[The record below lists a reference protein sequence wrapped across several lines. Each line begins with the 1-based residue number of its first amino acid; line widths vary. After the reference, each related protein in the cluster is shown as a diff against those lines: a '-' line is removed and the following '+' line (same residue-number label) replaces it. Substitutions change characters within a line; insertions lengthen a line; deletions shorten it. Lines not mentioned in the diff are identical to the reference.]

1 MQIARYTRPNQ
12 GMFMSKIQLTG
23 KESDFLK
30 IGVAAAG
37 RGDIEGV
44 SQLLEVKPE
53 WIHTVGS
60 HGRTM
65 LWEAAYRG
73 KLEMV
78 KYLIER
84 GADIHLPGCH
94 LSQHDIEITPYCVA
108 RHEGRDA
115 VADYLLEKGAKI
127 DLHSVAY
134 LGDFDTA
141 KTLIEEDS
149 DIVNQGYLDSVWF
162 PSGNPNSVEHHYAEW
177 ATPLCYAIIGGNI
190 EIVKLLISKGAIIE
204 PYSELLLDHAVSG
217 DHVGIVKLLV
227 ENGADPS
234 KAPKKVDDNSE
245 MSQLL
250 KSYGNP
256 SADINALDV
265 MGWPLIV
272 YVCRGDKGEHP
283 EEVIRLLGLGA
294 DIDARSSKGKSALHC
309 AAKAG
314 FLKVLD
320 LLIEKGINIDATD
333 NKGETPLFE
342 AIRST
347 IKNREKLHSAIE
359 SLLEKG
365 ANPNF
370 KNNRGISPLEVAQQ
384 KRREDTEIIVSLLEK
399 HGAN

>member
-1 MQIARYTRPNQ
+1 
-12 GMFMSKIQLTG
+12 MSKIELTG

-44 SQLLEVKPE
+44 TQLLNDKPE
-53 WIHTVGS
+53 WIHTIGS

-78 KYLIER
+78 KFLLSH
-84 GADIHLPGCH
+84 GADMNLPGCH

-108 RHEGRDA
+108 RHERRDD
-115 VADYLLEKGAKI
+115 VAEYLLEIGANVDI
-127 DLHSVAY
+127 QTAAY
-134 LGDFDTA
+134 LGDFDTT
-141 KTLIEEDS
+141 KTLIEQDPE
-149 DIVNQGYLDSVWF
+149 IVNNGYLQSVWF
-162 PSGNPNSVEHHYAEW
+162 PSGNPNTVEHHYTEW

-190 EIVKLLISKGAIIE
+190 EIVKLLITKGAKIE
-204 PYSELLLDHAVSG
+204 PYSELLLDHAVSNNRV
-217 DHVGIVKLLV
+217 DLVKLLV

-250 KSYGNP
+250 KSYGNT
-256 SADINALDV
+256 SADINALDN
-265 MGWPLIV
+265 MGWPRIV

-283 EEVIRLLGLGA
+283 EEVVRLLGLGA
-294 DIDARSSKGKSALHC
+294 DIDVRSSKGKSALHC

-314 FLKVLD
+314 FLKVID
-320 LLIEKGINIDATD
+320 LLIEKGANIDAID
-333 NKGETPLFE
+333 NKGETPLVE

-347 IKNREKLHSAIE
+347 IKNREKLHQAME
-359 SLLEKG
+359 VLLKKG
-365 ANPNF
+365 ADPNI
-370 KNNRGISPLEVAQQ
+370 KNNNAMSPLQIAQQ
-384 KRREDTEIIVSLLEK
+384 KRREDTDQIVSLIK
-399 HGAN
+399 KYGAV

>member
-1 MQIARYTRPNQ
+1 
-12 GMFMSKIQLTG
+12 MSKIELTG

-30 IGVAAAG
+30 IVVAAAG

-44 SQLLEVKPE
+44 SKLLDDKPE
-53 WIHTVGS
+53 WIHTIGS

-78 KYLIER
+78 EFLLSH
-84 GADIHLPGCH
+84 GADINLPGCH

-108 RHEGRDA
+108 RYEGRDA
-115 VADYLLEKGAKI
+115 VADYLLEMGANVDI
-127 DLHSVAY
+127 QTAAY
-134 LGDFDTA
+134 LGDFDTV
-141 KTLIEEDS
+141 KTLIEEDPNIINS
-149 DIVNQGYLDSVWF
+149 GYLQSVWL
-162 PSGNPNSVEHHYAEW
+162 PSGNPHSVEYRYEEW

-190 EIVKLLISKGAIIE
+190 EIVKLLISKGAEIE
-204 PYSELLLDHAVSG
+204 TQSELLLDHAVS
-217 DHVGIVKLLV
+217 DDRVDLVKLLV

-234 KAPKKVDDNSE
+234 KAPKKVEDNSE

-256 SADINALDV
+256 SADINALDN
-265 MGWPLIV
+265 MGWPRIV

-314 FLKVLD
+314 FLKVID
-320 LLIEKGINIDATD
+320 LLIEKGANIDATD

-347 IKNREKLHSAIE
+347 IKKREKLYDAME

-365 ANPNF
+365 ADPNI
-370 KNNRGISPLEVAQQ
+370 KNNRGMSPLQVAQQ
-384 KRREDTEIIVSLLEK
+384 KRREDSHIIVSLLEK

>member
-1 MQIARYTRPNQ
+1 
-12 GMFMSKIQLTG
+12 MSKIELTG

-44 SQLLEVKPE
+44 SQLLDEKPE
-53 WIHTVGS
+53 WIKTIGS

-78 KYLIER
+78 EFLLSH
-84 GADIHLPGCH
+84 GADITLPGCH
-94 LSQHDIEITPYCVA
+94 LSQHSIEITPYCVA
-108 RHEGRDA
+108 RHEGRDT
-115 VADYLLEKGAKI
+115 VADYLLEMGAI
-127 DLHSVAY
+127 VDIQTAAY

-141 KTLIEEDS
+141 KKLIEEDPE
-149 DIVNQGYLDSVWF
+149 IVNNGYLQSVWF
-162 PSGNPNSVEHHYAEW
+162 PSGNPHSVEHHYEEW

-190 EIVKLLISKGAIIE
+190 EIVKLLISNGAKIE
-204 PYSELLLDHAVSG
+204 SQNELLLDHAVS
-217 DHVGIVKLLV
+217 DDRVDIVKLLV

-234 KAPKKVDDNSE
+234 KAPKRVDDKSE

-250 KSYGNP
+250 KSYGNTP
-256 SADINALDV
+256 EDINAVDN
-265 MGWPLIV
+265 MGWPRIA

-294 DIDARSSKGKSALHC
+294 DIDARSNKGKSALHC
-309 AAKAG
+309 ATKAG
-314 FLKVLD
+314 FLKVID
-320 LLIEKGINIDATD
+320 LLIEKGANIDAID

-347 IKNREKLHSAIE
+347 IKNREKLHSAME
-359 SLLEKG
+359 SLLKKG
-365 ANPNF
+365 ADPNI
-370 KNNRGISPLEVAQQ
+370 KNNRGMSPLQVAQE
-384 KRREDTEIIVSLLEK
+384 KRREDSDKIVSLLEK
-399 HGAN
+399 HGAI